1 MATNLSV
8 NKTTRY
14 FAASVSDKMPYLK
27 ANRSYIP
34 KGDLVGK
41 KAGLTYRFYIPDVG
55 YAEAGSSDASIEGM
69 PAETQEREIS
79 VTLRLGKARVDLG
92 AFERLTGIDDF
103 VKEIAAPRGRKL
115 AAKMEKDVINRNW
128 LISDGAVVVGKTTGV
143 SDLNMSLFGTLGA
156 NLRAVKADGKMV
168 GFAHPNIFSTLS
180 QKNLYAFLPEGI
192 QKKVFADAWVG
203 RFNTVEWIEDT
214 YMPIVTAG
222 ASTPTITAANLDTGV
237 ITGTNLYDGCA
248 FQVAGYYCVDLN
260 CETLV
265 EPKTFFLTGT
275 NAGGTSANLSY
286 PVICATNGETV
297 NTNCN
302 CSGDAVALATAM
314 TTPTFLLTNG
324 KRYYVVQAR
333 DNDALELDM
342 YPLPETP
349 GCETSKQKVGDI
361 TVESRVWTDVKTL
374 VAIRRYDVPY
384 IADII
389 DSRLARVG
397 FVEV

>member
-1 MATNLSV
+1 MATTLSV

-34 KGDLVGK
+34 QSDLVGK
-41 KAGLTYRFYIPDVG
+41 KAGMSYRFYIPDVG
-55 YAEAGSSDASIEGM
+55 YAEAGSSDASIENM
-69 PAETQEREIS
+69 PAEVQEREIT
-79 VTLRLGKARVDLG
+79 VTLRLGKSRVDLG
-92 AFERLTGIDDF
+92 AFERLTGIEDF
-103 VKEIAAPRGRKL
+103 VKEVANPRGRKL
-115 AAKMEKDVINRNW
+115 AAKIEKDVIGRNW
-128 LISDGAVVVGKTTGV
+128 VVSDGAVVVGKTNGV

-180 QKNLYAFLPEGI
+180 QKNLYSFLPEGI

-203 RFNTVEWIEDT
+203 RFNTVDWIEET
-214 YMPIVTAG
+214 YMPVIQTA
-222 ASTPTITAANLDTGV
+222 ASAPTITAANLDTGV

-248 FQVAGYYCVDLN
+248 FQVEGFYCVDLN

-275 NAGGTSANLSY
+275 NAAGTSASLSAQ
-286 PVICATNGETV
+286 VICAKNGTTV
-297 NTNCN
+297 NTNIN
-302 CSGDAVALATAM
+302 CSGDQVDLAAAM
-314 TTPTFLLTNG
+314 SSATFLLGAG
-324 KRYYVVQAR
+324 KRYYVIQAR

-349 GCETSKQKVGDI
+349 GCETSRQKVGDI
-361 TVESRVWTDVKTL
+361 KVESRVWTDVKTL